1 MKRTLGI
8 LCIGLL
14 AGGLLTGCP
23 NKGEETPATATQTT
37 APPAET
43 TAPPAETAAQ
53 TAAQAPEVD
62 AENYNN
68 ALFEVTC
75 VRAKI
80 TDTEEQ
86 KAIVDEIYARY
97 GFDEGSF
104 ATAQEAMKDKA
115 DVTAALTAKM
125 NDCTEE
131 LAKGFKEG
139 AAAGTNAGTT
149 GADEAKEDD
158 KKTKKPAKAWKAG
171 AYTDGSIKG
180 GKLEGAQLKMKIND
194 DGKLSGR
201 FQGKREGKGF
211 SIPFNGEIQKDGK
224 FNASGS
230 RGPNNA
236 RVSGRYKSGQV
247 QGAIQG
253 TINKQGFRVNYVAK

>member
-23 NKGEETPATATQTT
+23 KGGDDKPATATQTT
-37 APPAET
+37 APPPQT

-53 TAAQAPEVD
+53 TAAQVEPVD
-62 AENYNN
+62 AENYNK

-86 KAIVDEIYARY
+86 KAIIDEVYARY

-104 ATAQEAMKDKA
+104 TAAQEQMKDKP

-131 LAKGFKEG
+131 LAKGLKEG

-149 GADEAKEDD
+149 GGEKEEAKDAP
-158 KKTKKPAKAWKAG
+158 KKPSKSWKAG
-171 AYTDGSIKG
+171 AYSDSSIKG
-180 GKLEGAQLKMKIND
+180 GKLEGAQLKLKIND
-194 DGKLSGR
+194 DGKISGR

-211 SIPFNGEIQKDGK
+211 SIPINGEIQKDGK

-236 RVSGRYKSGQV
+236 RVTGRYKSNQV

-253 TINKQGFRVNYVAK
+253 TLNKQGFRVNYVAK